1 MTSRDKRLKRL
12 DRQKAFGTAA
22 GGLPSWFARI
32 PTAAIMDQS
41 LSHGEIRV
49 LCCIAAYAN
58 NQGFA
63 WPNQTTIREKIR
75 CSKQT
80 VLFAMGSLQAK
91 GHIEIVSR
99 HRSHPKWRRV
109 MGNVYRIIFDESLAT
124 DKLIDAM
131 NREDEESP
139 ITNAALKDMAGR
151 QEADEGAESNQ
162 PTEIREMQLGEAG
175 RAVQGYIV
183 LARQSHGQ
191 IRLGSPRAIEAALRL
206 IEAGMSVRQIL
217 ASAER
222 ELAARRSKG
231 RDAPHHLGDCGIDPS
246 LVEE

>member
-1 MTSRDKRLKRL
+1 
-12 DRQKAFGTAA
+12 
-22 GGLPSWFARI
+22 
-32 PTAAIMDQS
+32 
-41 LSHGEIRV
+41 
-49 LCCIAAYAN
+49 
-58 NQGFA
+58 
-63 WPNQTTIREKIR
+63 
-75 CSKQT
+75 
-80 VLFAMGSLQAK
+80 
-91 GHIEIVSR
+91 
-99 HRSHPKWRRV
+99 
-109 MGNVYRIIFDESLAT
+109 
-124 DKLIDAM
+124 
-131 NREDEESP
+131 
-139 ITNAALKDMAGR
+139 MAGR